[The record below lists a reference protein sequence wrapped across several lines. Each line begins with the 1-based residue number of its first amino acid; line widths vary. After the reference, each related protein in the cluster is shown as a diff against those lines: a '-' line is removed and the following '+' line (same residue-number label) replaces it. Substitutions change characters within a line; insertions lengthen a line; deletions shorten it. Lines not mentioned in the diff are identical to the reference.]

1 MKEMDM
7 LEMFSEISDDLI
19 EEASPERKFS
29 IRRKPVWR
37 PCLAAACLLAAVSA
51 GGVLGYR
58 TLGMSERQVVRR
70 EAVASEVTGRKYSL
84 GGSGSKDKDAAE
96 YEAEGGEDITLS
108 RDDDIKEKELI
119 KQDTGHTGSVS
130 EMKEVSRAV
139 SELMKTEEF
148 RAMTTEE
155 KLESLCSR
163 LEELAESGT
172 ENAPYSLIQKDSITV
187 SADKAVISYRYA
199 NGNIALINLS
209 ENSEKRY

>member
-1 MKEMDM
+1 
-7 LEMFSEISDDLI
+7 
-19 EEASPERKFS
+19 
-29 IRRKPVWR
+29 
-37 PCLAAACLLAAVSA
+37 
-51 GGVLGYR
+51 
-58 TLGMSERQVVRR
+58 
-70 EAVASEVTGRKYSL
+70 
-84 GGSGSKDKDAAE
+84 
-96 YEAEGGEDITLS
+96 
-108 RDDDIKEKELI
+108 LI

-139 SELMKTEEF
+139 SELMKTEGF